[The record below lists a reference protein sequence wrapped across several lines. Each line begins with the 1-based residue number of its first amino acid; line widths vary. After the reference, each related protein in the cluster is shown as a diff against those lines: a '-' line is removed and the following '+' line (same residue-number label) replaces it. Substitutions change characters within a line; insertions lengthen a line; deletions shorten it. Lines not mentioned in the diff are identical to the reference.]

1 MRLPRWLRRILILL
15 LLAIGA
21 AGATV
26 VARPTFRQPAPL
38 RLPAEVRG
46 RPGRLVTIQAETS
59 AAQVR
64 WHACRGPDTPDLWHS
79 PDGKTLLFST
89 PAAGRYDLIAW
100 TATGGVPSEAVG
112 CTVLIETPEPPVP
125 PPPPEPVDPFRAAL
139 QAAWAGETAS
149 DRAAQR
155 DRLASLYHIAGQ
167 DTVRQSQLH
176 TVGDLLAALQQAAK
190 IVLPADALSKVR
202 AAIAAELRT
211 TLPTNPDTPLD
222 AATRDRCA
230 EQFAR
235 VAKALESLPDSPSPR
250 LP

>member
-1 MRLPRWLRRILILL
+1 MRLPRWLRRLLILL
-15 LLAIGA
+15 FLAITAVGS
-21 AGATV
+21 V
-26 VARPTFRQPAPL
+26 LVRPTGSQPAPL
-38 RLPAEVRG
+38 RLPTEVRG
-46 RPGRLVTIQAETS
+46 RPGRLVTIQAETPT
-59 AAQVR
+59 AQVR
-64 WHACRGPDTPDLWHS
+64 WHACRGPDVPDLWHS

-100 TATGGVPSEAVG
+100 TATAGLPSEAVG

-139 QAAWAGETAS
+139 QAAWAGEIAA

-155 DRLASLYHIAGQ
+155 DRLASLYRVAGQ
-167 DTVRQSQLH
+167 DTVRQPQLH
-176 TVGDLLAALQQAAK
+176 TVGDLLGALQQAAK
-190 IVLPADALSKVR
+190 IVLPANALAKVR

-211 TLPTNPDTPLD
+211 ALPVNPDTSLD

-235 VAKALESLPDSPSPR
+235 VAKAIESLR
-250 LP
+250 